1 MRKRATIGVDIGGT
15 KILGALY
22 DDKFR
27 VLDEIKL
34 KTRPE
39 KGEKRFT
46 KSLAEVVGR
55 LTAAAEKR
63 GRVVAA
69 VGAGCACSLEPKT
82 GRIKRFLNMPDLDGY
97 ELGKRLTKLSG
108 APALVGND
116 VQLGLYGE
124 QRLGAARGYKHVI
137 GVFIGTGVGGAV
149 IIDGKLHVGA
159 TGDAGEI
166 GHYLI
171 SPMGPLA
178 GSERQGVL
186 DDWISRTAIAG
197 EAASFAAK
205 QWAPALFKLAGTD
218 AGRIRSGTL
227 AQSIDGGDKQIEAM
241 IRCRAR
247 TAGIA
252 LSNLVDFLNPELVV
266 LGGGMVEAMPALFLK
281 EIGEGIRRHTVKS
294 VREAVK
300 IVPASLKGHATAAGA
315 AHMAWEHFLS
325 HASMGTK
332 D

>member
-1 MRKRATIGVDIGGT
+1 MRKRATIGIDIGGT

-22 DDKFR
+22 DERFR
-27 VLDEIKL
+27 ALEEIKL

-39 KGEKRFT
+39 KGEARFSRT
-46 KSLAEVVGR
+46 LKELVGR
-55 LTAAAEKR
+55 LTRAAEKR

-69 VGAGCACSLEPKT
+69 VGAGCACSVDPRT
-82 GRIKRFLNMPDLDGY
+82 GRIKKFLNMPDLDGY

-108 APALVGND
+108 APTLVGND
-116 VQLGLYGE
+116 VQFGLYGE
-124 QRLGAARGYKHVI
+124 QRLGAAKGYRHVI

-149 IIDGKLHVGA
+149 IIDGKLHYGA

-197 EAASFAAK
+197 EAASFSAK
-205 QWAPALFKLAGTD
+205 QWAPALAKLAGTD
-218 AGRIRSGTL
+218 AGLIRSGTL
-227 AQSIDGGDKQIEAM
+227 AKSIAGGDREIEAM

-294 VREAVK
+294 VRDAVR
-300 IVPASLKGHATAAGA
+300 IVPAALKGHATAAGA

-325 HASMGTK
+325 RNAMGPVP
-332 D
+332 